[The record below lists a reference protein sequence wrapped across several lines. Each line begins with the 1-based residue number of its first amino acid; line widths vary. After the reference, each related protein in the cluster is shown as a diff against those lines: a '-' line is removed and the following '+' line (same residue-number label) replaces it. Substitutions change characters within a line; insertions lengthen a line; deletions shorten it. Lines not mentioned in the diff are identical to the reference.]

1 MSDQLLDNPSSSTE
15 QYKEPPS
22 KKSKTSIATSS
33 VKLEERLNHIL
44 SCTVC
49 LDLPTSACMQCCH
62 GHLMCVGC
70 YHHLLADA
78 RLKDEQATCPSC
90 RVDITRG
97 SCIRNLAVEKAIS
110 ELPVECSTCGGTFSR
125 SNIVNHEVQQCSE
138 RVVACRFKQLGCN
151 WSGPA
156 HESDTHTSA
165 CNQHAKSPNELL
177 KCLGT
182 INSQQEKQAAVLRNI
197 VELLSCDLISY
208 MEVQLRPY
216 RTEDF
221 VTKLFYE
228 SNRFHL
234 LGQTWTLKAYVSAV
248 ERHPSNPTVSAERKL
263 TCQLFLK
270 SKVSEPLEVDILLLR
285 APYDDVHIKPKP
297 FYTRFTS
304 EVTETS
310 VQSIE
315 TDYTNRL
322 LGLKVINLRLFMF
335 QHKR

>member
-1 MSDQLLDNPSSSTE
+1 MMSEHNLLDTPSSSTE
-15 QYKEPPS
+15 QCKEPPT
-22 KKSKTSIATSS
+22 KKLKTSKSNASE
-33 VKLEERLNHIL
+33 KLEERLNHIL

-97 SCIRNLAVEKAIS
+97 TCIRNLAVEKAIS
-110 ELPVECSTCGGTFSR
+110 ELPVECRTCGGTFPR
-125 SNIVNHEVQQCSE
+125 SNIVNHELHQCSE
-138 RVVACRFKQLGCN
+138 RVVPCRFKQLGCY

-156 HESDTHTSA
+156 HELDNHTTD
-165 CNQHAKSPNELL
+165 CNQHAKSPTELL
-177 KCLGT
+177 KCLDH
-182 INSQQEKQAAVLRNI
+182 IHSQQEKQGAVLRNI
-197 VELLSCDLISY
+197 VDLLSCDLISY

-216 RTEDF
+216 RTDDF

-234 LGQTWTLKAYVSAV
+234 LGQTWILKAYVSAV
-248 ERHPSNPTVSAERKL
+248 ENHPSNPTVSAERRL

-270 SKVSEPLEVDILLLR
+270 SKITDPLEVDILLLR
-285 APYDDVHIKPKP
+285 APYDDVNIMPKP
-297 FYTRFTS
+297 FFTRFNAEKLETAVQPIQLTS
-304 EVTETS
+304 RIGCLGQRS
-310 VQSIE
+310 SI
-315 TDYTNRL
+315 
-322 LGLKVINLRLFMF
+322 
-335 QHKR
+335 